1 MDKTVIYVSNV
12 RAKEEYEKA
21 TRMLSGMANA
31 YALFLALVAV
41 GLFSVVTNA
50 IMAFPKW
57 TVFILTMLLALL
69 IFEVV
74 RYMLYGFLSADII
87 FRMAGVKEYQYS
99 DEEISLVLQIVVWYL
114 NDVLDFLGRRKV
126 IVFINAHVWAQEMAQ
141 AVEERTRESGE
152 EVENVAKFLSLQRE
166 KFLAGIQ

>member
-31 YALFLALVAV
+31 YALFLALVAI
-41 GLFSVVTNA
+41 GLFSVVTTA
-50 IMAFPKW
+50 IIAIPKW
-57 TVFILTMLLALL
+57 TIFVLTMLLALL

-126 IVFINAHVWAQEMAQ
+126 FVFFKAHVWAQEMAQ
-141 AVEERTRESGE
+141 AVEEKLNASGE
-152 EVENVAKFLSLQRE
+152 EVENVAKF
-166 KFLAGIQ
+166 I